1 MMRLMNLKQYVDTE
15 RGVAANL
22 ARALGVSPVMISQW
36 ISGVKAVP
44 AERCPVI
51 ERATGGAVRCEE
63 LRPDVEWNVL
73 REFSSEAGTEGAPPF
88 PSPTPAE
95 AAEPHTAG

>member
-1 MMRLMNLKQYVDTE
+1 MLLTMFSVELRCSIMHLKHYVETE
-15 RGVAANL
+15 RGAAANL
-22 ARALGVSPVMISQW
+22 ARVLGVSPVMVSQW
-36 ISGVKAVP
+36 ASGVKAVP

-73 REFSSEAGTEGAPPF
+73 REPRPDVGTEGAA
-88 PSPTPAE
+88 S
-95 AAEPHTAG
+95 